1 MKRPATRKPKVSEV
15 HEMRPEY
22 DFSRGVRGKHA
33 ARFAKGTN
41 IVVLDPDVA
50 KVFRDSE
57 SVNETLRALLPILA
71 RRRKRV
77 VREEQS
83 V

>member
-1 MKRPATRKPKVSEV
+1 MKRPATKKPQAPEV
-15 HEMRPEY
+15 HEMKPEY
-22 DFSRGVRGKHA
+22 DFSQGVRGKHA

-41 IVVLDPDVA
+41 VVVLDPDVA

-77 VREEQS
+77 VREEQN

>member
-1 MKRPATRKPKVSEV
+1 MKRAATKKPKEPEV

-33 ARFAKGTN
+33 AEFAKGTN

-57 SVNETLRALLPILA
+57 TVNETLRTLLPILA

-77 VREEQS
+77 VREKQNA
-83 V
+83 